1 MFRSYPRSIWSA
13 YKSYIESVIQV
24 PPNDLV
30 QDIEYWQKKLFSSGV
45 LYALPLTLLI
55 LIPCVYIEI
64 QFGSMVIAGVQLIA
78 TTIFAFIALAPQ
90 LSLNLRKT
98 LLVFM
103 VACISIALELSYGE
117 FSMGSIYLFSLSAFV
132 ALVYSN
138 TSVYMMVAFNF
149 LVFASFAI
157 AIRFHLFGLHQ
168 VINTP
173 FDRWIVYSLNFMMM
187 NLIVAMLIRKIL
199 NGLNQ
204 TMRKEAILFKKLQ
217 KELEQSATLNLN
229 LQASKEDY
237 KTLFFCSPNPKLI
250 FDMQTL
256 QILQVNSAACQVYGY
271 TEQEFL
277 DLKLPMLYPEHWT
290 AAELPDHTSEPYRTE
305 HIGKGGKYIH
315 TELRH
320 RKINFKGKKAGMI
333 ISTDIGQQLQFTN
346 AIQEQNAKLREIAYI
361 QSHVIRVPLARIM
374 SISEVIGMEYNGVVD
389 VDLLNYLNI
398 SASELDVVIRDVV
411 NKSAEALAGD

>member
-64 QFGSMVIAGVQLIA
+64 QSGSMVIAGVQLIA
-78 TTIFAFIALAPQ
+78 TTIFAFIALAPH

-103 VACISIALELSYGE
+103 VAC
-117 FSMGSIYLFSLSAFV
+117 V
-132 ALVYSN
+132 
-138 TSVYMMVAFNF
+138 
-149 LVFASFAI
+149 

-204 TMRKEAILFKKLQ
+204 TMRKEV
-217 KELEQSATLNLN
+217 T
-229 LQASKEDY
+229 
-237 KTLFFCSPNPKLI
+237 
-250 FDMQTL
+250 
-256 QILQVNSAACQVYGY
+256 
-271 TEQEFL
+271 
-277 DLKLPMLYPEHWT
+277 
-290 AAELPDHTSEPYRTE
+290 
-305 HIGKGGKYIH
+305 KGARRKRYI
-315 TELRH
+315 E
-320 RKINFKGKKAGMI
+320 
-333 ISTDIGQQLQFTN
+333 S
-346 AIQEQNAKLREIAYI
+346 
-361 QSHVIRVPLARIM
+361 
-374 SISEVIGMEYNGVVD
+374 
-389 VDLLNYLNI
+389 
-398 SASELDVVIRDVV
+398 
-411 NKSAEALAGD
+411 